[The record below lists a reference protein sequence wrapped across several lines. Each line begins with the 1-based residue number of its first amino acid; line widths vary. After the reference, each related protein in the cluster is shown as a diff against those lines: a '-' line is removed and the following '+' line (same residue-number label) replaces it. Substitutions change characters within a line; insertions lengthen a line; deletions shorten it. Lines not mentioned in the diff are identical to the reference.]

1 MGGEEHCDQYHHG
14 QRYWLNMFMKVQAM
28 YHCAIPF
35 LVQQAFWTTGD
46 LKTGCEAE
54 GELELLILLPLYRV
68 MGFQLCVTTLS

>member
-14 QRYWLNMFMKVQAM
+14 QRYWLTVFMKVQAM

-46 LKTGCEAE
+46 LKTVKPREN
-54 GELELLILLPLYRV
+54 LN
-68 MGFQLCVTTLS
+68 F